1 MPISAI
7 VFSWYLAL
15 STLSGK
21 AGQLRGV
28 TGQLMHMR
36 RLNHELVMV
45 ATVIN
50 RTTSRLENA

>member
-15 STLSGK
+15 SGK
-21 AGQLRGV
+21 AGQLRGM